1 MRYLHGKVFAVVADK
16 RRVFP
21 FKVSLINGSG
31 GGCGCGCSYWCS
43 WRGSATAPA
52 VAFII
57 SIAERCPGLKNM
69 RHHLSGRHSTTPY
82 TTLRHTIPFWC
93 GLAVWA
99 VDFKL
104 AATMPWLM
112 AVKAKE
118 STNVKRQTAIGKTRG
133 CGGGGKED
141 QIPKNPIPHI
151 PYYTMVGIPWPAM
164 KWMPTQVRVNFFK
177 CLLITFIVS
186 FCFCICICFYVF
198 FSLVSL

>member
-1 MRYLHGKVFAVVADK
+1 MCPKSKSINDFYCYGLWRRHRHRHRRLGPAWWLLADGSLDPNTHRIRRQTFASYIEKMRYLHGKVFAVVADK

-31 GGCGCGCSYWCS
+31 GGCGCGCSYRCS
-43 WRGSATAPA
+43 WRGSATALA

-104 AATMPWLM
+104 AATMP
-112 AVKAKE
+112 
-118 STNVKRQTAIGKTRG
+118 
-133 CGGGGKED
+133 
-141 QIPKNPIPHI
+141 
-151 PYYTMVGIPWPAM
+151 
-164 KWMPTQVRVNFFK
+164 
-177 CLLITFIVS
+177 
-186 FCFCICICFYVF
+186 
-198 FSLVSL
+198 